1 MKKTRIDL
9 VEGELEYLL
18 KKTPLEMRQHLLSI
32 AEGHQVDFDLL
43 LYVYNIGFE
52 LGKEEG
58 IDSAVADFENVH

>member
-18 KKTPLEMRQHLLSI
+18 KKTPLEMRKYLHSI
-32 AEGHQVDFDLL
+32 AEGHHVDYDLL

>member
-18 KKTPLEMRQHLLSI
+18 KKTTLEMRQHLHSI
-32 AEGHQVDFDLL
+32 AEGHHVDYDLL

-52 LGKEEG
+52 LGKEESF
-58 IDSAVADFENVH
+58 DSTIANFENVH

>member
-9 VEGELEYLL
+9 IKGELEYLL
-18 KKTPLEMRQHLLSI
+18 SKTPLEMRQHLLSI

>member
-9 VEGELEYLL
+9 VKGELEYLL
-18 KKTPLEMRQHLLSI
+18 SKTPLEMRKHLHSI

-52 LGKEEG
+52 LGKEESFDTT
-58 IDSAVADFENVH
+58 IADFENVH